1 MTSAAPGTTA
11 DAGPVTRSK
20 PDYNTAELVAI
31 MSARFLED
39 GKIVFGGAGLPL
51 VSCILAQK
59 MHAPRLT
66 ILFEG
71 GVIGPHVEISRM
83 PPSTNESR
91 CARKANMLLSITDVL
106 LLQQRGYVDYGFL
119 GGAQIDQFGNLNSS
133 FIGDPEKPKVRLPGT
148 GGANDI
154 ASLASKILVA
164 MHHEKKRF
172 VPKVDFIT
180 TPGYLH
186 GGDSREKSGLWHVG
200 LYKVITHLGIFG
212 FEDKTRRMRVESL
225 HPGVAVDEVREK
237 TGFELLIPEEIR
249 STDPPTAE
257 ELRILRELDPDRR
270 YTKPRE
276 E

>member
-1 MTSAAPGTTA
+1 MT
-11 DAGPVTRSK
+11 K
-20 PDYNTAELVAI
+20 PNYNTAELVAI

-59 MHAPRLT
+59 THAPRLT

-71 GVIGPHVEISRM
+71 GVIGAHVEVSKM

-91 CARKANMLLSITDVL
+91 CGRKANMLLSITDVL

-148 GGANDI
+148 GGANDL

-180 TPGYLH
+180 TPGYLN
-186 GGDSREKSGLWHVG
+186 GGDSREESGLRQGGV
-200 LYKVITHLGIFG
+200 YKVITHLGIFG
-212 FEDKTRRMRVESL
+212 FDEKTRRMRLETL
-225 HPGVAVDEVREK
+225 HPGVMVEEVKER
-237 TGFELLIPEEIR
+237 TGFEMLIPDEIR
-249 STDPPTAE
+249 YTAPPTAE
-257 ELRILRELDPDRR
+257 QLRILRELDPDRR
-270 YTKPRE
+270 YTKPRDE
-276 E
+276 